1 MVNILSKAASRI
13 DDTGPPD
20 AIRKALEASE
30 TRNEEMMRKLNEA
43 HGLLAR
49 KDAEKTNL
57 NSKLDLVVRAIL
69 DASGDPGVDFRRN
82 LKDRLDGLL

>member
-1 MVNILSKAASRI
+1 
-13 DDTGPPD
+13 
-20 AIRKALEASE
+20 
-30 TRNEEMMRKLNEA
+30 MRKLNEA